1 MTYQTSNLTSF
12 ISSSYSLYPA
22 ALLRLGQIEYQL
34 QPKVH
39 ILICM
44 TELKHACHCVYGGY
58 IGTVGAGV
66 TTDIIKKYV
75 ETQGTKEEKEGCKQM
90 KLLDFK

>member
-1 MTYQTSNLTSF
+1 
-12 ISSSYSLYPA
+12 
-22 ALLRLGQIEYQL
+22 
-34 QPKVH
+34 
-39 ILICM
+39 M

-66 TTDIIKKYV
+66 TTDIIKKYI